1 MPHTPTGPDSTVFP
15 EIAGYRLVRVV
26 GHGGMATVYL
36 GTQLSLGRDVAIKVM
51 LPEALADEV
60 SRRRFENE
68 ARTIARL
75 EHPNIVGIHE
85 VGRTDDGLPWY
96 AMPYLPHGHLG
107 NRDLTGDHARVR
119 EVLRALLSA
128 LAYAHARG
136 VIHRD
141 VKAENVLFDEADRPL
156 LADFGIALRRG
167 YGTRVTMVGL
177 AVGSTAYMAPEQARG
192 QQVDFRADL
201 YSVGVL
207 AWEMLNGSLP
217 YQGEDALSMA
227 IAHTQ
232 NPIPRLPPALRH
244 WQRFIDRALAKS
256 PGRRFADANQMLQ
269 ALAQVPQRDGKRE
282 PVVAATLRRLGDGA
296 RRLLHG
302 ARQMSPTLWVP
313 VVLVVAAGIGF
324 LLRTSAAPDIDG
336 PAAPGL
342 ARVAGQA
349 PAPVDAEG
357 LAHDAART
365 PATAGTA
372 TEPSAPQAAPVSAS
386 DRHLGDAERQLR
398 AGQLAAPA
406 SANVFESLTRAW
418 QADREHL
425 RFAPLSG
432 RAFDAAGARA
442 TALIAKGD
450 HEAAASLLAAARQHA
465 TATGQGDGE
474 SMRRLRTRVDAALE
488 IRIGEAV
495 ANVDRAEAVASLA
508 SADALGLDAAATA
521 RLRRQA
527 MTIPDVA
534 ALAARVAGG
543 ARVIRSSDG
552 VYAISNTPV
561 SRADYGAFVAATG
574 HKSASCRARGSV
586 LRALSSKDWEDPG
599 FEQSPSDP
607 VVCVSWHDAVEYA
620 RWRSERE
627 GRSIVVASTAQGASV
642 ATPASGPAEWRSDCA
657 AACKDRI
664 AAGPSQRDALASRAL
679 DPRRGYDDVGFR
691 LAHLP

>member
-15 EIAGYRLVRVV
+15 EIAGYRLTRIV

-85 VGRTDDGLPWY
+85 VGRTDAGLPWY

-107 NRDLTGDHARVR
+107 KRDLTGDHARVR

-207 AWEMLNGSLP
+207 AWEMLTGELP
-217 YQGEDALSMA
+217 YKGEDALSMA
-227 IAHTQ
+227 LAHTQ

-256 PGRRFADANQMLQ
+256 MTRRFSDAGEMLQ
-269 ALAQVPQRDGKRE
+269 ALEQVPLRDGRRA
-282 PVVAATLRRLGDGA
+282 PVITQTIQRIGHGTRRLPP
-296 RRLLHG
+296 LV
-302 ARQMSPTLWVP
+302 WVP
-313 VVLVVAAGIGF
+313 LILVLAAGVGVAMN
-324 LLRTSAAPDIDG
+324 LSGGDAAAPSAAQDAVPAVDGPARTSA
-336 PAAPGL
+336 PAAGVGQP
-342 ARVAGQA
+342 AAGS
-349 PAPVDAEG
+349 DADPLDG
-357 LAHDAART
+357 I
-365 PATAGTA
+365 GG
-372 TEPSAPQAAPVSAS
+372 PQAAPVSAA
-386 DRHLGDAERQLR
+386 DRHLADAERLLR
-398 AGQLAAPA
+398 AGRLAAPPGDNA
-406 SANVFESLTRAW
+406 LEALGEAWRA
-418 QADREHL
+418 DPEHL
-425 RFAPLSG
+425 RLPALLDRAIDAVATGASPAVVRGDDRTALAQLQAVSRLAADTG
-432 RAFDAAGARA
+432 RADGDA
-442 TALIAKGD
+442 
-450 HEAAASLLAAARQHA
+450 
-465 TATGQGDGE
+465 
-474 SMRRLRTRVDAALE
+474 MRRLRTRLAEAVETRITDAAGKVDRKDALAALTAVDAA
-488 IRIGEAV
+488 
-495 ANVDRAEAVASLA
+495 
-508 SADALGLDAAATA
+508 GLDAPTAA

-527 MTIPDVA
+527 QAIPDLA
-534 ALAARVAGG
+534 ALAARIPGG
-543 ARVIRSSDG
+543 ARVVREG
-552 VYAISNTPV
+552 GTVFAVANAPV
-561 SRADYGAFVAATG
+561 SRAQYAEFVAATG
-574 HKSASCRARGSV
+574 HKSASCRARGSM
-586 LRALSSKDWEDPG
+586 LRAVAPRDWDSPG
-599 FEQSPSDP
+599 FDQAPGDP
-607 VVCVSWHDAVEYA
+607 VVCVSWHDAVDYA

-627 GRSIVVASTAQGASV
+627 GRSIVMASTAQGAAAPVRSE
-642 ATPASGPAEWRSDCA
+642 GPAEWRSDCA
-657 AACKDRI
+657 AACKERV
-664 AAGPSQRDALASRAL
+664 AAGRSRRDALDSRAL
-679 DPRRGYDDVGFR
+679 DPARGYDDVGFR
-691 LAHLP
+691 VVHLP

>member
-1 MPHTPTGPDSTVFP
+1 MPHTPTGPDSTVLP
-15 EIAGYRLVRVV
+15 DITGYRLLRVI

-85 VGRTDDGLPWY
+85 VGRTEAGLPWY
-96 AMPYLPHGHLG
+96 AMPHLPHGHLG
-107 NRDLTGDHARVR
+107 SRDLTGDHARVR
-119 EVLRALLSA
+119 DVLRALLSA

-232 NPIPRLPPALRH
+232 NPIPRLAPPLRH

-256 PGRRFADANQMLQ
+256 PGRRFADANQMLE
-269 ALAQVPQRDGKRE
+269 ALAQVPQRDGKGE
-282 PVVAATLRRLGDGA
+282 PVFTATFRRLGESARRIGDGA
-296 RRLLHG
+296 R
-302 ARQMSPTLWVP
+302 QVSPMLWIP
-313 VVLVVAAGIGF
+313 AVLVVAAGIGF
-324 LLRTSAAPDIDG
+324 LLRPSDT
-336 PAAPGL
+336 PGSESSETGL
-342 ARVAGQA
+342 TRMVERGT
-349 PAPVDAEG
+349 APVDAEG
-357 LAHDAART
+357 LAYDDART
-365 PATAGTA
+365 SGAAATPEPAT
-372 TEPSAPQAAPVSAS
+372 PQAAPVSAS
-386 DRHLGDAERQLR
+386 DRHLADAERQLR

-406 SANVFESLTRAW
+406 GANAFESLTRAW

-425 RFAPLSG
+425 RFAPLSA
-432 RAFDAAGARA
+432 RALDAAGARA
-442 TALIAKGD
+442 TASIAKGD
-450 HEAAASLLAAARQHA
+450 HGNAASMLTAARQHA
-465 TATGQGDGE
+465 IATGQADGDP
-474 SMRRLRTRVDAALE
+474 MRRLRARVDDALETRV
-488 IRIGEAV
+488 GQAV
-495 ANVDRAEAVASLA
+495 TDVDRGEAVASLA
-508 SADALGLDAAATA
+508 SADAVGLDAAATA

-534 ALAARVAGG
+534 ALAASVAGG
-543 ARVIRSSDG
+543 ARVVRSSDG
-552 VYAISNTPV
+552 VYAISNAPV
-561 SRADYGAFVAATG
+561 SRADYAAFIAATG

-642 ATPASGPAEWRSDCA
+642 ATRATGPAEWRSDCA
-657 AACKDRI
+657 AACKDRV
-664 AAGPSQRDALASRAL
+664 AAGRSQRDELASRAL

>member
-1 MPHTPTGPDSTVFP
+1 MSYTSAGPDSTVFP
-15 EIAGYRLVRVV
+15 DIAGYRLLRIV

-85 VGRTDDGLPWY
+85 VGRTDAGLPWY

-107 NRDLTGDHARVR
+107 SRDLTGDHARVR

-217 YQGEDALSMA
+217 YRGEDALSMA

-232 NPIPRLPPALRH
+232 NPIPRLSPPLRH

-282 PVVAATLRRLGDGA
+282 PVVTGTFRRIGEGA
-296 RRLLHG
+296 RRLGTG
-302 ARQMSPTLWVP
+302 ARHVSPMLWIP
-313 VVLVVAAGIGF
+313 AVLVVAAGIGF
-324 LLRTSAAPDIDG
+324 LLRPSGAPDADA
-336 PAAPGL
+336 PTPGL
-342 ARVAGQA
+342 AVAAGNA
-349 PAPVDAEG
+349 AAPVDAEG
-357 LAHDAART
+357 LAHDEART
-365 PATAGTA
+365 STTVAEADA
-372 TEPSAPQAAPVSAS
+372 SAAPKAAPVSAS

-398 AGQLAAPA
+398 AGHLAAPTG
-406 SANVFESLTRAW
+406 ANAFESLTRAW

-450 HEAAASLLAAARQHA
+450 HGDASALLAAARQHA
-465 TATGQGDGE
+465 AATGQADGDA
-474 SMRRLRTRVDAALE
+474 MRRLRTRVDDALE
-488 IRIGEAV
+488 ARIGQAV
-495 ANVDRAEAVASLA
+495 TDVDRGEAVASLA
-508 SADALGLDAAATA
+508 SAEAVGLDAAATS

-534 ALAARVAGG
+534 ALAASVAGG

-552 VYAISNTPV
+552 VYAISNAPV
-561 SRADYGAFVAATG
+561 TRADYAAFVAATG
-574 HKSASCRARGSV
+574 HKSAACRARGSV
-586 LRALSSKDWEDPG
+586 LRALSPKDWENPG

-607 VVCVSWHDAVEYA
+607 VVCVSWHDAVDYA

-642 ATPASGPAEWRSDCA
+642 ATRAVGPAEWRSDCA

-664 AAGPSQRDALASRAL
+664 AAGRSQRDELASRAL

>member
-1 MPHTPTGPDSTVFP
+1 MSHYANGPEDPTTLP
-15 EIAGYRLVRVV
+15 EIAGYRVVRVV

-51 LPEALADEV
+51 RPEALADEV

-85 VGRTDDGLPWY
+85 VGRTADGLPWY

-107 NRDLTGDHARVR
+107 RRNLTQDQARVR

-217 YQGEDALSMA
+217 YQADDALSMA
-227 IAHTQ
+227 LAHTQ

-269 ALAQVPQRDGKRE
+269 ALAEVPQREGR
-282 PVVAATLRRLGDGA
+282 AAPLITGTFRRIRSGA
-296 RRLLHG
+296 RRV
-302 ARQMSPTLWVP
+302 SPMLWIP
-313 VVLVVAAGIGF
+313 AVLVVAAGIGL
-324 LLRTSAAPDIDG
+324 LLRPPGERGLETPDVASGTAIARSPGAGDVQGLAQVQDAAGNAATADPATLDDPSA
-336 PAAPGL
+336 
-342 ARVAGQA
+342 ARVA
-349 PAPVDAEG
+349 
-357 LAHDAART
+357 
-365 PATAGTA
+365 
-372 TEPSAPQAAPVSAS
+372 PVSDS
-386 DRHLGDAERQLR
+386 DRHLVDAERQLR

-406 SANVFESLTRAW
+406 GANAFESLTRAW

-425 RFAPLSG
+425 RLAPMAR
-432 RAFDAAGARA
+432 RAYDAAATRA
-442 TALIAKGD
+442 IALIDKGA
-450 HEAAASLLAAARQHA
+450 HVEAAALLTAARQHA
-465 TATGQGDGE
+465 VATGQADGE
-474 SMRRLRTRVDAALE
+474 AMRQVRTQIEAAVEARVAAATTA
-488 IRIGEAV
+488 I
-495 ANVDRAEAVASLA
+495 DR
-508 SADALGLDAAATA
+508 ADALASLTAIEAAGIDPAVAA
-521 RLRRQA
+521 RLRRLA

-534 ALAARVAGG
+534 ALASRVAGG
-543 ARVIRSSDG
+543 ARVIRSSEG
-552 VYAISNTPV
+552 VYAISNAPV
-561 SRADYGAFVAATG
+561 SRADYAAFVAATG

-586 LRALSSKDWEDPG
+586 LRALAPRDWENPG
-599 FEQSPSDP
+599 FEQSPTDP
-607 VVCVSWHDAVEYA
+607 VVCVSWHDAMDYA

-642 ATPASGPAEWRSDCA
+642 ATRAMGPAEWRSDCA

-664 AAGPSQRDALASRAL
+664 AAGRTERDDLDSRAL

>member
-1 MPHTPTGPDSTVFP
+1 MSQYVHGLEEPMTLP
-15 EIAGYRLVRVV
+15 EITGYRVVRVV

-51 LPEALADEV
+51 RPEALADEV

-75 EHPNIVGIHE
+75 EHPHIVGIHE
-85 VGRTDDGLPWY
+85 VGRTADGLPWY

-107 NRDLTGDHARVR
+107 RRDLTRDHARVR

-217 YQGEDALSMA
+217 YQADDALSMA
-227 IAHTQ
+227 LAHTQ

-269 ALAQVPQRDGKRE
+269 ALAEVPLRGGRGAPLIDS
-282 PVVAATLRRLGDGA
+282 ALRRAGAGA
-296 RRLLHG
+296 RRVPPLLWIP
-302 ARQMSPTLWVP
+302 A
-313 VVLVVAAGIGF
+313 VLVLAAGIGL
-324 LLRTSAAPDIDG
+324 LLRPATQPDPDPQAAAQASTLPSPEPGD
-336 PAAPGL
+336 AQGL
-342 ARVAGQA
+342 ARDDMSATATTGPVALVD
-349 PAPVDAEG
+349 PA
-357 LAHDAART
+357 AARV
-365 PATAGTA
+365 
-372 TEPSAPQAAPVSAS
+372 APVSQA
-386 DRHLGDAERQLR
+386 DRYLLEAERRTQ
-398 AGQLAAPA
+398 AGHLAAPEG
-406 SANVFESLTRAW
+406 ANAFESLTRAW
-418 QADREHL
+418 RADREHL
-425 RFAPLSG
+425 RFAPVS
-432 RAFDAAGARA
+432 AR
-442 TALIAKGD
+442 
-450 HEAAASLLAAARQHA
+450 
-465 TATGQGDGE
+465 
-474 SMRRLRTRVDAALE
+474 V
-488 IRIGEAV
+488 
-495 ANVDRAEAVASLA
+495 
-508 SADALGLDAAATA
+508 LDAAAARAGALIGKGAHAEAAAMLTA
-521 RLRRQA
+521 AGQHAAATGQAEGEAMRQLRAKVETAANARIAAAATAVDRADALAALAAAEAAGIDAAVTTRLRRLA

-543 ARVIRSSDG
+543 ARVIRGPDG
-552 VYAISNTPV
+552 AYAIANAPV
-561 SRADYGAFVAATG
+561 SRADYAAFVAATG

-586 LRALSSKDWEDPG
+586 LRALAPKNWEDPG

-607 VVCVSWHDAVEYA
+607 VVCVSWDDAMEYA

-642 ATPASGPAEWRSDCA
+642 ATRAMGPAEWRSDCA

-664 AAGPSQRDALASRAL
+664 AAGRSQRDELSSRAL

>member
-1 MPHTPTGPDSTVFP
+1 MPHSPTGPDSTVFP
-15 EIAGYRLVRVV
+15 DIAGYRLLRVI

-85 VGRTDDGLPWY
+85 VGRTEAGLPWY
-96 AMPYLPHGHLG
+96 AMPHLPHGHLG
-107 NRDLTGDHARVR
+107 SRDLTGDHARVR
-119 EVLRALLSA
+119 DVLRALLSA

-232 NPIPRLPPALRH
+232 NPIPRLAPPLRH

-269 ALAQVPQRDGKRE
+269 ALAQVPQRDGKGE
-282 PVVAATLRRLGDGA
+282 PVVTATVRRLGEGARHIGEGA
-296 RRLLHG
+296 RRV
-302 ARQMSPTLWVP
+302 SPMLWIP
-313 VVLVVAAGIGF
+313 AVLVVAAGIGF
-324 LLRTSAAPDIDG
+324 LFQPSDTGNGTSAAGQP
-336 PAAPGL
+336 
-342 ARVAGQA
+342 RVAGRA
-349 PAPVDAEG
+349 AAPVDAEG
-357 LAHDAART
+357 LAYDDART
-365 PATAGTA
+365 PAAA
-372 TEPSAPQAAPVSAS
+372 TVADPAAPQAAPVSAS
-386 DRHLGDAERQLR
+386 DRHLGEAERQLR
-398 AGQLAAPA
+398 NSQLAAPA
-406 SANVFESLTRAW
+406 GANAFESLTRAW

-425 RFAPLSG
+425 RFAPLSA
-432 RAFDAAGARA
+432 RAIDAAGARA
-442 TALIAKGD
+442 AALIAKGD
-450 HEAAASLLAAARQHA
+450 HAEAAALLTAARQHA
-465 TATGQGDGE
+465 VATGQADGDA
-474 SMRRLRTRVDAALE
+474 MRRLRTRVDAALE
-488 IRIGEAV
+488 ARIGQGVSA
-495 ANVDRAEAVASLA
+495 VDRSDAVASLA
-508 SADALGLDAAATA
+508 SADAVGLDAAANA

-534 ALAARVAGG
+534 ALAASVAGG
-543 ARVIRSSDG
+543 ARVVRSSDG
-552 VYAISNTPV
+552 VYAISNAPV
-561 SRADYGAFVAATG
+561 SRADYAAFVAATG

-642 ATPASGPAEWRSDCA
+642 ATRATGPAEWRSDCA
-657 AACKDRI
+657 AACKDRV
-664 AAGPSQRDALASRAL
+664 AAGRSQRDELASRAL

>member
-1 MPHTPTGPDSTVFP
+1 MSEPFIAQDDQAPLP
-15 EIAGYRLVRVV
+15 EIAGYRISRVV

-51 LPEALADEV
+51 RPEALADEV

-75 EHPNIVGIHE
+75 EHPHIVGIHE

-96 AMPYLPHGHLG
+96 SMPYLPHGHLG
-107 NRDLTGDHARVR
+107 RRDLTQDHARVR

-128 LAYAHARG
+128 LAYAHVRG

-256 PGRRFADANQMLQ
+256 PGRRFSDANQMLE
-269 ALAQVPQRDGKRE
+269 ALAQVPHRDGRRE
-282 PVVAATLRRLGDGA
+282 PFITGTFRRIGA
-296 RRLLHG
+296 G
-302 ARQMSPTLWVP
+302 AKRVSPMLWIP
-313 VVLVVAAGIGF
+313 AVLVVAAGIGF
-324 LLRTSAAPDIDG
+324 VLRPGGDSGVDAAQATAAGDSTV
-336 PAAPGL
+336 PAL
-342 ARVAGQA
+342 VS
-349 PAPVDAEG
+349 DAEG
-357 LAHDAART
+357 LARDPGAGETAVTTPAVDPTAARI
-365 PATAGTA
+365 
-372 TEPSAPQAAPVSAS
+372 APVSPT
-386 DRHLGDAERQLR
+386 DRHLADAEQQLR
-398 AGQLAAPA
+398 AGHLAAPA
-406 SANVFESLTRAW
+406 GANAFESLTRAW
-418 QADREHL
+418 QADHEHL
-425 RFAPLSG
+425 KFAPLAT
-432 RAFDAAGARA
+432 RTFDAAGARA
-442 TALIAKGD
+442 VALIGKGD
-450 HEAAASLLAAARQHA
+450 LAAATSLLTAARQHA
-465 TATGQGDGE
+465 VATGQADGE
-474 SMRRLRTRVDAALE
+474 ALRRLRTRV
-488 IRIGEAV
+488 GEAV
-495 ANVDRAEAVASLA
+495 EVRIVDAIGDVDRAAAVASLSPA
-508 SADALGLDAAATA
+508 EAIGLDAATTA

-534 ALAARVAGG
+534 ALAASVGGG
-543 ARVIRSSDG
+543 ARVVRGNDG
-552 VYAISNTPV
+552 IYAIANAPV
-561 SRADYGAFVAATG
+561 SRADYAAFVAATG

-586 LRALSSKDWEDPG
+586 LRALAPRDWENPG
-599 FEQSPSDP
+599 FEQAASDP
-607 VVCVSWHDAVEYA
+607 VVCVSWHDAVDYA

-627 GRSIVVASTAQGASV
+627 GRSIVVASTAQGANG
-642 ATPASGPAEWRSDCA
+642 APRANGPAEWRSDCA
-657 AACKDRI
+657 AACKDRV
-664 AAGPSQRDALASRAL
+664 AAGRSSRDDLASRPL
-679 DPRRGYDDVGFR
+679 DPKRGYDDVGFR

>member
-1 MPHTPTGPDSTVFP
+1 MSQSFNVHDVPTALPDIP
-15 EIAGYRLVRVV
+15 GYRIARLV
-26 GHGGMATVYL
+26 GDGGMATVYL

-51 LPEALADEV
+51 RPEALADEV

-75 EHPNIVGIHE
+75 EHPHIVGIHE
-85 VGRTDDGLPWY
+85 VGRTADGLPWY
-96 AMPYLPHGHLG
+96 SMPYLPHGHLG
-107 NRDLTGDHARVR
+107 KRNLTGDHARIR

-128 LAYAHARG
+128 LSYAHARG

-207 AWEMLNGSLP
+207 AWEMLTGALP

-227 IAHTQ
+227 LAHTQ

-256 PGRRFADANQMLQ
+256 PGRRFADAQQMLQ
-269 ALAQVPQRDGKRE
+269 ALEQVPQRTGRHV
-282 PVVAATLRRLGDGA
+282 PALGNAVLRMGRTARRVSLMVWAPIVLVAAAGLG
-296 RRLLHG
+296 L
-302 ARQMSPTLWVP
+302 
-313 VVLVVAAGIGF
+313 
-324 LLRTSAAPDIDG
+324 LLRPGGDPGVDTTTIAAPAQTASSTAERAGTQGLAAENAVHGETSTTAEAAPD
-336 PAAPGL
+336 
-342 ARVAGQA
+342 
-349 PAPVDAEG
+349 
-357 LAHDAART
+357 
-365 PATAGTA
+365 
-372 TEPSAPQAAPVSAS
+372 EPQSAPVSAS
-386 DRHLGDAERQLR
+386 DRHLNDAERHLR

-406 SANVFESLTRAW
+406 GANAFESLNRAW

-425 RFAPLSG
+425 RLAPMS
-432 RAFDAAGARA
+432 ANAIDAAAA
-442 TALIAKGD
+442 QAVALIERAD
-450 HEAAASLLAAARQHA
+450 HVQAATVLAAARQHA
-465 TATGQGDGE
+465 VATGQA
-474 SMRRLRTRVDAALE
+474 DAAPMRKLRE
-488 IRIGEAV
+488 QIAAAIEARLDAAV
-495 ANVDRAEAVASLA
+495 AQVDRAAAVASLA
-508 SADALGLDAAATA
+508 PADAAGLDAATTS
-521 RLRRQA
+521 RLRRLA

-534 ALAARVAGG
+534 ALAASVAGG
-543 ARVIRSSDG
+543 ARVVRGTDG
-552 VYAISNTPV
+552 VFAISNAPV
-561 SRADYGAFVAATG
+561 SRADYAAFIAATG

-586 LRALSSKDWEDPG
+586 LRALSPRDWENPG
-599 FEQSPSDP
+599 FEQAPGDP
-607 VVCVSWHDAVEYA
+607 VVCVSWHDAVDYA

-627 GRSIVVASTAQGASV
+627 GRSIVVASIAQGASV
-642 ATPASGPAEWRSDCA
+642 ATRAEGPAEWRSDCA
-657 AACKDRI
+657 SACKERI
-664 AAGPSQRDALASRAL
+664 AAGRSDRDERDSRSL